1 MFLLFKSVR
10 YLPSLSMENVVLYCT
25 KHLLFFSRKKRGFCQ
40 NVKKGETIQF
50 IAWPK
55 SLLEQ
60 ESFKLRTYFPKQ
72 VPTSII
78 L

>member
-25 KHLLFFSRKKRGFCQ
+25 KHLLFFNRKKRGFCQ

-50 IAWPK
+50 IVLAK
-55 SLLEQ
+55 
-60 ESFKLRTYFPKQ
+60 
-72 VPTSII
+72 VII
-78 L
+78 